1 MRQIFLDTETTGLYH
16 AQGHRVI
23 EIAAVEV
30 VNRRLTKQHFHYYLN
45 PDREIDQGAQE
56 VHGISLEFLQDKP
69 RFPDIVNELL
79 DFIADAE
86 LIMHNAPFDVGFLNC
101 ELGLIEQKPLESIVA
116 KVTDT
121 LKIAKE
127 MRPGQRNSL
136 DALCRH
142 FGIDNSKRT
151 LHGALLDAELL
162 ADPFMIV
169 REGVYY
175 LFFEILLRGENKGV
189 IGHAVSA
196 DGFDWQYRGVVM
208 KEEFHLAYPHVFE
221 WNGQVYMVPESHD
234 DFSVRL
240 YRAVEFPQRWEF
252 VNKLLTGH
260 DYVDATLF
268 RHADMWWMF
277 ASTTRNDVLNL
288 YYSKI
293 TVNYFV

>member
-30 VNRRLTKQHFHYYLN
+30 VNRRLTKQHFHNYLN

-162 ADPFMIV
+162 AD
-169 REGVYY
+169 
-175 LFFEILLRGENKGV
+175 
-189 IGHAVSA
+189 
-196 DGFDWQYRGVVM
+196 
-208 KEEFHLAYPHVFE
+208 
-221 WNGQVYMVPESHD
+221 VYMAMTRGQDSLMISMDQPQTMLV
-234 DFSVRL
+234 
-240 YRAVEFPQRWEF
+240 VEPKAQFNQAGI
-252 VNKLLTGH
+252 VKLANSTELEAHAAYLAALDKTG
-260 DYVDATLF
+260 DCLWAALE
-268 RHADMWWMF
+268 
-277 ASTTRNDVLNL
+277 STTIE
-288 YYSKI
+288 K
-293 TVNYFV
+293 